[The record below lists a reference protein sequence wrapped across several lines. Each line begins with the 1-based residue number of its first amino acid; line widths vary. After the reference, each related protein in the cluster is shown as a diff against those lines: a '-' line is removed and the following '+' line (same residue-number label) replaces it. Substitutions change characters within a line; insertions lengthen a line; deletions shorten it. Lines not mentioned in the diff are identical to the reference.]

1 LYYLHF
7 FFYHLYLIKCNTTTI
22 ETFKWRE
29 LYYCLGKDKEL
40 YVKFD
45 TKKFNQKEFKKYS
58 KENINLEQITE
69 NDKQFYLIKLK
80 REEVKNIYNNG
91 FKNNLKEILL

>member
-1 LYYLHF
+1 MLNSILKN
-7 FFYHLYLIKCNTTTI
+7 LIKKNS
-22 ETFKWRE
+22 
-29 LYYCLGKDKEL
+29 
-40 YVKFD
+40 
-45 TKKFNQKEFKKYS
+45 KKYS